1 MLPDLTKR
9 TQIKNK
15 QRIEDNF
22 TVKPIKLEK

>member
-1 MLPDLTKR
+1 MLPDLTTR